1 MSNSKKMLEAISSG
15 DLAGAQLAFEKA
27 QREDLPEERIQLADN
42 LFQLGF
48 IDEASTL
55 FEQLLNEFPE
65 EDSLKISLAEIAIE
79 NDELEQA
86 FTWLEAI
93 EESSP
98 IYPQSLLTQADIYQ
112 LLNIPEVSEQK
123 LFRAK
128 ELLPNEPL
136 IELSLAELYFAS
148 EDYQRAIETYEAILR
163 DFSDFESPVQLDERI
178 GVALSRIGEFEH
190 AIAHLEKAIEAE
202 ETVDRLFQLALTYYQ
217 VNENERAIDL
227 LNQVKLMDEE
237 FLQVYYPLGQIL
249 HDEGRFEE
257 AIEVVE
263 EGISENPYETAL
275 YHLASETAYSLNL
288 KDEAKSYLEEVIS
301 LEVETDFSK
310 LKLAELL
317 LKEEEFED
325 VITLLHSLE
334 NMDHPF
340 VYWYLAQANNGLE
353 EFELAKQNYL
363 KAKDALLD
371 EPDFLKDYGVF
382 LREDGDLEESTRLLS
397 HYLTLV
403 PGDLDILTLIENN

>member
-371 EPDFLKDYGVF
+371 GPDFLKDYGVF